1 MEGSGESAFRR
12 PAARAVRSGFPSMR
26 LGEEGKHWFPT
37 TVTFSRS
44 QESSGMC
51 ALELKVH
58 GFAFNPLWKIL
69 QVGDWVMLP
78 EASKHYRRHL
88 ALGVSSLSLVESTNL
103 LVPAVRQF
111 GKFLAWRHLDST
123 WENLP
128 EGQCDCK
135 RASNSQMP
143 TGLRG
148 IISSYWE
155 AQILYIADAA
165 ITWGTSGNSSQH
177 PMGERINSR
186 NLLW

>member
-12 PAARAVRSGFPSMR
+12 PGCTCCAFWLPSMR
-26 LGEEGKHWFPT
+26 LGRKALPSHHSHILQVPREQRHVCPRVEG
-37 TVTFSRS
+37 
-44 QESSGMC
+44 
-51 ALELKVH
+51 AH
-58 GFAFNPLWKIL
+58 GFAFDPLWKIL

-78 EASKHYRRHL
+78 EASKHYRNN

-103 LVPAVRQF
+103 LGYQ
-111 GKFLAWRHLDST
+111 LCDSL
-123 WENLP
+123 ENSSLKASWTPP
-128 EGQCDCK
+128 ERTFQRGSVIAREQV
-135 RASNSQMP
+135 NSQMP

-155 AQILYIADAA
+155 AQILYIKDAA